1 VTCAVCDGTL
11 VLLGVLGDLAHLRC
25 RCCGLEASV
34 DAADLDL
41 G

>member
-1 VTCAVCDGTL
+1 VTCAACDGPF

-25 RCCGLEASV
+25 RCCGLQASV
-34 DAADLDL
+34 DAADLEL